1 MTSLSRRRLLLAGA
15 GVAAG
20 SIAGCAGITSRTPG
34 PRVVVIGGGY
44 GGATCARYLRMW
56 SDNRIDVTLTD
67 TTLLANLDTTGSSVT
82 DLARR
87 AGVTRQ
93 SASQQVAALVKA
105 GYLTAEASAT
115 DRRASLV
122 IQTDKGR
129 KLLATALE
137 VVAAL
142 EAQYATALGPRRHAQ
157 LHHALDAL
165 LEHGDPDGGLPTP

>member
-1 MTSLSRRRLLLAGA
+1 MTVPDLNDQAALRAWRDATLYRKLLRASRAEAAQTLAGIHQRGFA
-15 GVAAG
+15 
-20 SIAGCAGITSRTPG
+20 
-34 PRVVVIGGGY
+34 
-44 GGATCARYLRMW
+44 
-56 SDNRIDVTLTD
+56 DVTLTD
-67 TTLLANLDTTGSSVT
+67 TTLLANLDTAGSSVT

-105 GYLTAEASAT
+105 GYLTAEASPT

-129 KLLATALE
+129 DLLATALE